1 MPPKHSSKRLLQKA
15 KKVTP
20 SASARQ
26 TTAKKKKL
34 PPSIVPGQ
42 KNLWKASTKRASS
55 SAATVSTEKQPRIIT
70 NPYAKKLK
78 KKPID
83 QQWGST
89 KRKLDMSQRKP
100 PPIVPAARLPTPPPL
115 NEEWDMDNIVRFIN
129 KNPVVFGPN
138 NIQMHELHM
147 NTMKYERKKETVV
160 KNFFGALASH
170 K

>member
-1 MPPKHSSKRLLQKA
+1 MPRKRSSKQLLQKA

-34 PPSIVPGQ
+34 PPSNVPGQ
-42 KNLWKASTKRASS
+42 KNLQKASTKRASS
-55 SAATVSTEKQPRIIT
+55 SVAEVSTQKPPRIIT

-78 KKPID
+78 KKPVD

-89 KRKLDMSQRKP
+89 KRKLDMSERKP

-115 NEEWDMDNIVRFIN
+115 NKEWDMDNIVQFIN
-129 KNPVVFGPN
+129 ENPVVFGPN
-138 NIQMHELHM
+138 NI
-147 NTMKYERKKETVV
+147 
-160 KNFFGALASH
+160 
-170 K
+170 